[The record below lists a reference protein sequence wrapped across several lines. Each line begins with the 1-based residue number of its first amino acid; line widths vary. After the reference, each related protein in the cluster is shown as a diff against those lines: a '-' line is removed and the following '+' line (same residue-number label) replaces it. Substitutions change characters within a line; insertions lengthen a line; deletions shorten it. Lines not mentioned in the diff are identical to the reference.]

1 MGENNGHRKPL
12 IENRAEGGSET
23 QRVKM
28 RKSKSVRGSRI
39 ENSRIENKCGNLIEQ
54 QVIHRVSP

>member
-39 ENSRIENKCGNLIEQ
+39 ENSRNRE
-54 QVIHRVSP
+54 